1 MELFAYIFA
10 IGVFLVANPIIGL
23 FVYILPLLLAA
34 LLRKQ
39 NLVAILLFTILFG
52 WFLPIWIALLLWA
65 ILGEERDEKETEVYY
80 NHNEKP
86 CHFCAKMFS
95 KELESCPHCKKQQRV
110 TDL

>member
-1 MELFAYIFA
+1 MELFAYLFA
-10 IGVFLVANPIIGL
+10 IGVFLVSNPTIGL
-23 FVYILPLLLAA
+23 FAYILPLFFAA

-39 NLVAILLFTILFG
+39 NLAPILLFNILLG

-65 ILGEERDEKETEVYY
+65 ILGKQRNKKKTEVYY

-86 CHFCAKMFS
+86 CHFCLKFFS
-95 KELESCPHCKKQQRV
+95 KELGACPHCKKEQRV

>member
-1 MELFAYIFA
+1 MKESKHITENFKDTFWCH
-10 IGVFLVANPIIGL
+10 V
-23 FVYILPLLLAA
+23 
-34 LLRKQ
+34 
-39 NLVAILLFTILFG
+39 
-52 WFLPIWIALLLWA
+52 ALLLWA